1 MNWSTKRSSNAKHL
15 EWDAI
20 CIYYCA
26 GDYVEL
32 AVKKGR
38 PRPRP
43 AISVQGKTAR
53 LIEVFLSNMR
63 YVLNLED
70 GIELIFGLPKQ
81 GLFEVDTDEWESMRI
96 CSEYCFI
103 FL

>member
-1 MNWSTKRSSNAKHL
+1 MGCHL
-15 EWDAI
+15 HLLLRWRLCRTCSKERETETET
-20 CIYYCA
+20 
-26 GDYVEL
+26 GH
-32 AVKKGR
+32 
-38 PRPRP
+38 
-43 AISVQGKTAR
+43 SVQGKTAS

-70 GIELIFGLPKQ
+70 GIELIFGLPKR